1 MKNNEQTTIQSN
13 QEQQNMSLFKK
24 HIKKIAIGFG
34 ALVILAAIAGFLLLS
49 KSTAKDIADEM
60 ARILTVN
67 GANHMADIT
76 AYTKKT
82 DPDGLLGKDN
92 QYTAKASF
100 NDDRIENS
108 EEEVFGVIEM
118 FDSMDALELRECYI
132 ESVAEVSR
140 QVYEKYGSYGQY
152 SILDQVQFF
161 SEKNA
166 LLIIYA
172 TSLDDE
178 AIGLYED
185 AFKQAM
191 QNYDFK
197 DKDSLTDEELEGKK
211 SKIRMQVEVIITQI
225 ATELEESLNELR
237 AEIEASVSIAEETLD
252 ADDLAAAQELVD
264 NAYED
269 YFSEIK
275 DWKARLN
282 KIEEAIRAGE

>member
-1 MKNNEQTTIQSN
+1 MKNNEQTNTQSN
-13 QEQQNMSLFKK
+13 RKQQGMSLFKK

-34 ALVILAAIAGFLLLS
+34 ALVILAAIAGFLVLS

-60 ARILTVN
+60 ARILTAN
-67 GANHMADIT
+67 GADHMQDIT

-82 DPDGLLGKDN
+82 DPDSLLGKDN
-92 QYTAKASF
+92 QYIAKASF
-100 NDDRIENS
+100 NDDRIENA
-108 EEEVFGVIEM
+108 EEVTFGVIET
-118 FDSMDALELRECYI
+118 FDSLDALELRECYI
-132 ESVAEVSR
+132 ESVAEVSA
-140 QVYEKYGSYGQY
+140 QVYEQYGSYGQY

-185 AFKQAM
+185 AFEQAM

-197 DKDSLTDEELEGKK
+197 DKDTLTDEELAGEK

-282 KIEEAIRAGE
+282 KVEEAIRAGE

>member
-1 MKNNEQTTIQSN
+1 MKNNEQTNIQSN
-13 QEQQNMSLFKK
+13 QKQQNVSLFKK
-24 HIKKIAIGFG
+24 HIKKIVIGFG
-34 ALVILAAIAGFLLLS
+34 ALVILAVIAGFLVLS

-60 ARILTVN
+60 ARILTAN
-67 GANHMADIT
+67 GADHMGDIT

-82 DPDGLLGKDN
+82 DPDSLLGKDN
-92 QYTAKASF
+92 QYIAKASF
-100 NDDRIENS
+100 NDDRIENA
-108 EEEVFGVIEM
+108 EEAFGVIET
-118 FDSMDALELRECYI
+118 FDSLDALELREYYI
-132 ESVAEVSR
+132 ESVAQVSA

-166 LLIIYA
+166 LLIIYT

-197 DKDSLTDEELEGKK
+197 DKDSLTDEELAAEK
-211 SKIRMQVEVIITQI
+211 SKIRMQVEVIVAQI

-252 ADDLAAAQELVD
+252 ADDLGAAQELVD
-264 NAYED
+264 NAHED

-282 KIEEAIRAGE
+282 KVEEAIQAGE